1 MMLSMSDW
9 GEMDLGGMVLQ
20 NDLLLVRRMAKR
32 ELLEIGGIKLVADIL
47 HDILL
52 AERFF
57 CADCVVIGKSGVVG
71 YRIKDGQ
78 PEMDRSIRV
87 AEDDL
92 TDVFQ
97 NFAVTVAG
105 SIYVGGEA
113 SAHGSCGFFYK
124 KTNDVLD
131 WALMS
136 LDSEPFVS
144 LEKIR
149 DGVAFVSSSGRK
161 WVVRGDNIEDVEI
174 M

>member
-1 MMLSMSDW
+1 
-9 GEMDLGGMVLQ
+9 MV
-20 NDLLLVRRMAKR
+20 KR
-32 ELLEIGGIKLVADIL
+32 AFLEIGEIKLAADIL

-52 AERFF
+52 REQFF
-57 CADCVVIGKSGVVG
+57 CADCIVIGKSDVIG

-78 PEMDRSIRV
+78 PEVDRSIRI

-97 NFAVTVAG
+97 NFSVNIAG
-105 SIYVGGEA
+105 SVYVGGEA

-144 LEKIR
+144 LEKIH

-161 WVVRGDNIEDVEI
+161 WLVCGNNIENVKI
-174 M
+174 A